1 MYNVTSPP
9 PPGGYT
15 RSETY
20 ISQMFIL
27 LKIYSLKE
35 AEFFSKFEKF
45 KISVSFKEDVLDI
58 LN

>member
-1 MYNVTSPP
+1 MVTLDL
-9 PPGGYT
+9 
-15 RSETY
+15 SETY